1 MSEALFEPQKLFAS
15 ARLDRGAAQLGF
27 AVLTTSVFSVLN
39 QLLSR
44 LLIGGRSEELQRAL
58 QRMTGGRPLPP
69 AVEKLLLDANSGSPA
84 LLLLSALLS
93 PVFALAFVY
102 ASAGVTHL
110 FAVLFGQNR
119 RGFPA
124 TFAAVAYA
132 FAPFVLIALPG
143 CGWLIAIVWSV
154 VLTGIGMKATHGI
167 STGGAVAT
175 VLVPYL
181 VLCCAVCG
189 LAILSGIALAQAM
202 RGVGN

>member
-1 MSEALFEPQKLFAS
+1 MSEALFDPHKLFAS

-39 QLLSR
+39 QLLSQ
-44 LLIGGRSEELQRAL
+44 LLFSGRAEELQRAL

-69 AVEKLLLDANSGSPA
+69 GVEKLLLNANAASPG
-84 LLLLSALLS
+84 LLLVSALLS
-93 PVFALAFVY
+93 PLFALVFVY

-110 FAVLFGQNR
+110 FAVIFGQNR

-132 FAPFVLIALPG
+132 FAPFALVALPG
-143 CGWLIAIVWSV
+143 CGWLIAIVWCV
-154 VLTGIGMKATHGI
+154 VLTGIGMKTTHGI

-175 VLVPYL
+175 ALTPYL
-181 VLCCAVCG
+181 ILCCAACG
-189 LAILSGIALAQAM
+189 VFILFGFALSQSM
-202 RGVGN
+202 GGVAN